1 MKRKL
6 YRKGKKILKI
16 KDEFFLIKEKLFLKM
31 RKIK

>member
-16 KDEFFLIKEKLFLKM
+16 KNKFFSIKGKLFLKM
-31 RKIK
+31 KRVK